1 MALTNDNLY
10 LASRLWQAVL
20 DASQVPESQ
29 LEIAMHIPDPV
40 ERMHFVEDLLVG
52 QRLDNLLG
60 GSTALGEVD
69 GALRKMRKLAKT

>member
-52 QRLDNLLG
+52 QRLDNLAG
-60 GSTALGEVD
+60 RVD
-69 GALRKMRKLAKT
+69 DIEGRMRKLAKT